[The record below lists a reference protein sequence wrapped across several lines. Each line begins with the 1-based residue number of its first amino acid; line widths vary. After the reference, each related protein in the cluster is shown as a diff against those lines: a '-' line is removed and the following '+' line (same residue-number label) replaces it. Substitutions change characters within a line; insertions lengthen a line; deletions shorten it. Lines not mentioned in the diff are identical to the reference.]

1 MLKGRVVA
9 IVKVG
14 KSGLRV
20 VTPDG
25 DELRYS
31 PHTVARVPVGS
42 TLEGKYKILKDRVEE
57 LLETK

>member
-20 VTPDG
+20 TTPDG

-31 PHTVARVPVGS
+31 PHTIAKVPVGS
-42 TLEGKYKILKDRVEE
+42 TLEGQYRILEDRVEE
-57 LLETK
+57 PLETK